1 MSEQCPTD
9 STLNIDVRATKAAGG
24 FVQNFRLPNVLV
36 WSGLSSS
43 HPFRNRKLY
52 AVYWYLIIYKHS
64 NFVYRTTR
72 GNKNT
77 YISFLDVFLNVGIRR
92 AHISDFFTLSRREG
106 SREENETWL
115 PGYLSYGDLYM
126 FVYQVIQWP
135 WWWVQVTFWNGE
147 LVTSHYLGINRSWME
162 SPGLFNLYMTKI
174 VDCVQLR
181 SQDIWTHDPYHIIL
195 NTGLDETTQELTGG
209 FIFFKFSPLL
219 GEMIQ
224 FDEHIFQMGWNH
236 QPDKLYSG
244 ESANVEGPGIFGRLR
259 VSWIHWIKWIK

>member
-24 FVQNFRLPNVLV
+24 FVQNFRLPKVLV

-209 FIFFKFSPLL
+209 FNFF
-219 GEMIQ
+219 
-224 FDEHIFQMGWNH
+224 
-236 QPDKLYSG
+236 
-244 ESANVEGPGIFGRLR
+244 
-259 VSWIHWIKWIK
+259 